1 MSNETI
7 EPDRIDMG
15 IIYLLQEDARN
26 YTTNDIAE
34 AVDVSSSTVSNRIK
48 RLEEAGVIKGY
59 GPHIDYER
67 AGIPLHILF
76 ICTVSPD
83 ERDGITDEIID
94 VQGVVNVR
102 LILADTENVH
112 VEVVSETIEDIVGI
126 TESLRDAALKIERS
140 EMLEDM
146 RSEPFDH
153 YGESAV
159 EK

>member
-1 MSNETI
+1 MSHENI

-26 YTTNDIAE
+26 YTTDDIAE
-34 AVDVSSSTVSNRIK
+34 AVGVSSSTVSNRIK

-59 GPHIDYER
+59 GPHIDYGR

-83 ERDGITDEIID
+83 KRDDITDKVID
-94 VQGVVNVR
+94 VHGVVNVR
-102 LILADTENVH
+102 AILTDTENVH
-112 VEVVSETIEDIVGI
+112 VEVVSEDVEDIVGI
-126 TESLRDAALKIERS
+126 TESLRDAGLKIESS
-140 EMLEDM
+140 ELLEDM
-146 RSEPFDH
+146 RFEPFDH

-159 EK
+159 EE